1 VPSPDLGGGYYQR
14 PVVVADVTQDSELVQ
29 QEIFGPVV
37 TVQPFDDED
46 HAIRL
51 ANSTSFGLAGGLQTS
66 DMKRAH
72 RVAAAL
78 KAGTVWVNQWG
89 LLDVQMPIGGYKQ
102 SGYGRENGPEGLA
115 EYLQAKSVLIA
126 SV

>member
-1 VPSPDLGGGYYQR
+1 
-14 PVVVADVTQDSELVQ
+14 
-29 QEIFGPVV
+29 VV